1 MVFSKYMGEN
11 GVIHSPLHMCNI
23 SHIGAAWLGY
33 FALEKIIY
41 GSICWG
47 PSSFEGPQKHI

>member
-1 MVFSKYMGEN
+1 MGEN
-11 GVIHSPLHMCNI
+11 GVIHSPSHMCNI